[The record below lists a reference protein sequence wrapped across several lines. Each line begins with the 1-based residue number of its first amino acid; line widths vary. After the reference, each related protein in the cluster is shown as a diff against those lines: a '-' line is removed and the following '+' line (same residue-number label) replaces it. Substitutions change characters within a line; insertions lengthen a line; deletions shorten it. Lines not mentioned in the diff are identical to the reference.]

1 MSLFVVPKSC
11 MCTLTVCCF
20 CLEVFWQFVYQIILD
35 FSSFQVNALLSS
47 LDIDNDI
54 RARGPVPGRY
64 PELEEYWNESQ
75 SMKPLSGGADGW
87 ASEFAQQRVPHDDP
101 NMWAQSFER
110 QHGANGWASE
120 FEHVR
125 KCLFLYFQLLILFGL
140 ADYNHYTQ
148 WLQ

>member
-1 MSLFVVPKSC
+1 ML
-11 MCTLTVCCF
+11 
-20 CLEVFWQFVYQIILD
+20 YQIILD

-47 LDIDNDI
+47 LDIDGDI

-64 PELEEYWNESQ
+64 PELEEYWNEAQ
-75 SMKPLSGGADGW
+75 NMKPLSGGGADGW

-125 KCLFLYFQLLILFGL
+125 KCSCIFVFQF
-140 ADYNHYTQ
+140 
-148 WLQ
+148 